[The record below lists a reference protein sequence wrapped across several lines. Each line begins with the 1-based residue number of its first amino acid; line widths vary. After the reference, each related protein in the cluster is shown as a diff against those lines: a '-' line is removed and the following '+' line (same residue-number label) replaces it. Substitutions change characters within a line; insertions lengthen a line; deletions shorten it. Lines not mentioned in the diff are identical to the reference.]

1 MLIKKRVKGL
11 KQRHLSSLA
20 HRILDALGLEKVEL
34 SILITSDR
42 EIKRL
47 NRLYRNK
54 DKPTDV
60 LSFPMGEEVGGWRL
74 LGDVVIS
81 LDTAKV
87 QASEFGLNLEE
98 EIKRLLIHGIVHLL
112 GYDHELGPEEEEKFR
127 EMEEFIQSKIE
138 PPASR

>member
-87 QASEFGLNLEE
+87 QASEFSLSLEE

>member
-1 MLIKKRVKGL
+1 
-11 KQRHLSSLA
+11 
-20 HRILDALGLEKVEL
+20 VEL

-112 GYDHELGPEEEEKFR
+112 GYDHELGPEEEKKFR
-127 EMEEFIQSKIE
+127 EMEELIQSKIE

>member
-11 KQRHLSSLA
+11 KQQHLSSLA

-42 EIKRL
+42 EIRKL

-87 QASEFGLNLEE
+87 QASEFGLSLEE

-112 GYDHELGPEEEEKFR
+112 GYDHELGPEEEKKFR

-138 PPASR
+138 PPVSR

>member
-1 MLIKKRVKGL
+1 MLIKKKVKGV
-11 KQRHLSSLA
+11 KQRLLSSLA
-20 HRILDALGLEKVEL
+20 HRILDALGLEKAEL
-34 SILITSDR
+34 SILITSDK
-42 EIKRL
+42 EIRKL

-60 LSFPMGEEVGGWRL
+60 LSFPMGEEVGGWKL

-81 LDTAKV
+81 LDTAKA
-87 QASEFGLNLEE
+87 QASEFGLSLEE

-112 GYDHELGPEEEEKFR
+112 GYDHELGPEEEKKFR